1 MRDKRKFDRLNEKW
15 QVTYHVLQTDRFKED
30 PISQFT
36 LNISGGGI
44 SFMAEEVIEP
54 ETMVALELESDQF
67 SSPIL
72 ALAKVV
78 RCRRKRKVY
87 EIGAEF
93 WWIGWKNDDAQQT
106 IKDYIVSASNS

>member
-1 MRDKRKFDRLNEKW
+1 MRDKRKFDQLSKKW
-15 QVTYHVLQTDRFKED
+15 QVIYHVLPTDQFNEN

-36 LNISGGGI
+36 LNISGSGI
-44 SFMAEEVIEP
+44 SFTAEEVIEP
-54 ETMVALELESDQF
+54 EMMVALELESNQF

-78 RCRRKRKVY
+78 VCKRKRKKY

-106 IKDYIVSASNS
+106 VKDYLWFA